1 MKISVPWQKHQDTV
15 AAPFCSDSNIRST
28 AQLKETTRCIQETHI
43 DKNLEKLKLAYASYC
58 ISIQTNVS
66 LIQDASHI
74 CIILIR
80 KHIFQ

>member
-43 DKNLEKLKLAYASYC
+43 DKNLENLKL
-58 ISIQTNVS
+58 SIQTNVS
-66 LIQDASHI
+66 LVQDASHI